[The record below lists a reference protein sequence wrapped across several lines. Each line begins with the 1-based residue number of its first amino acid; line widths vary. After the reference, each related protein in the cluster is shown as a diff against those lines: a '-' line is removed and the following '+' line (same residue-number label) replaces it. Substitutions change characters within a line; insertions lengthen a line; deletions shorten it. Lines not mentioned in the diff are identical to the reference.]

1 MFSTNQHRAPSR
13 RQLRS
18 FGLVLASGFSVI
30 GLAPMVFRHHGPT
43 RWAIVVAL
51 IFGAAGILIPAALR
65 YPYRIWMTAGDLL
78 GRINSKVILS
88 ALYYILLTP
97 MRLLMTAVGYDA
109 MTRKF
114 DSQTRTYRVIRKAR
128 PASHMT
134 HQF

>member
-1 MFSTNQHRAPSR
+1 
-13 RQLRS
+13 LRS
-18 FGLVLASGFSVI
+18 FGLTLAGGFSVI
-30 GLAPMVFRHHGPT
+30 GLAPVVFRHHGPT
-43 RWAIVVAL
+43 RWAIAVAL
-51 IFGAAGILIPAALR
+51 IFGASGVLIPAALR
-65 YPYRIWMTAGDLL
+65 HPYRIWMTAGDLL